1 MDNASWVSVHGYIV
15 QDWCHVPL
23 SLNVKHV
30 LSISI
35 TNSLTLFI
43 MNFLMTQGGLQEENL
58 ASRLVCFGVDG
69 ANTFQDFKSK
79 VTIQIQW

>member
-1 MDNASWVSVHGYIV
+1 
-15 QDWCHVPL
+15 
-23 SLNVKHV
+23 
-30 LSISI
+30 
-35 TNSLTLFI
+35 
-43 MNFLMTQGGLQEENL
+43 MTQGGLQEENL